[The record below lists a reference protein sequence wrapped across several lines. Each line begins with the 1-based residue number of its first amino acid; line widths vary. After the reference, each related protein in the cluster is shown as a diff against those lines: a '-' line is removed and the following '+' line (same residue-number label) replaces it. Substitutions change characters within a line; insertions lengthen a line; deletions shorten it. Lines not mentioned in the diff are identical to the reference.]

1 MGRLV
6 TIPFYTTVSSGATRI
21 LASKR
26 ITSGLV
32 TKELIGSFALGVN
45 RTLRLRF
52 FVGSDDLLTGAAL
65 VGATNLLEFA
75 GQVNFMVG
83 DDMNKRYP
91 VEVEFPR
98 RGLYVK
104 VSGENTD
111 SVDHTLDAAV
121 VLEMIDVDC

>member
-1 MGRLV
+1 MGRLI
-6 TIPFYTTVSSGATRI
+6 TIPFYTTVSSGGGVI

-26 ITSGLV
+26 VTSALV
-32 TKELIGSFALGVN
+32 TKEVIGSFALGVN

-52 FVGSDDLLTGAAL
+52 YVAADDLTTAAAL
-65 VGATNLLEFA
+65 VGATNLLAFA
-75 GQVNFMVG
+75 GQVDYMVG
-83 DDMNKRYP
+83 DDMIQRYP
-91 VEVEFPR
+91 AEVEFPR

-104 VSGENTD
+104 VMGENTD